1 MEARYLALL
10 ILVPFIAVFAY
21 ATWHEYKRF
30 KAEGRSTYGLSY
42 DAETNTTHVG
52 PIPEDEEPFDLE
64 EFDPDLLET
73 AAKDAEDASEESE
86 SAEDDADGDGAK
98 STARDTEDPDTN
110 DKPQDTRT

>member
-42 DAETNTTHVG
+42 DPETNTTHVG

-73 AAKDAEDASEESE
+73 EAKAQADAEDHAGNDS
-86 SAEDDADGDGAK
+86 
-98 STARDTEDPDTN
+98 DTRATRQTQDTDPTDPD
-110 DKPQDTRT
+110 DKAQDTRT